1 MARLER
7 LEIWFVRANQ
17 ALIAAAMAGM
27 AILVMANVLCRYGFG
42 VSLPWTEEL
51 SRFLMIAV
59 TYLGAGLALREG
71 RLVAVEFLQDLFP
84 RFLMPLRL
92 LVALIIMVFLVV
104 LAWVGVGFAQFAA
117 GQETPVLGIS
127 ASIPYMIIPVGAS
140 MLALHL
146 VLILRDFLARNWHT
160 DGPEGSTASHHLEY
174 GQE

>member
-1 MARLER
+1 MTRLER
-7 LEIWFVRANQ
+7 LERWFVRANQ
-17 ALIAAAMAGM
+17 ALIGTFMATM
-27 AILVMANVLCRYGFG
+27 AVLVIANVLCRYGFG

-71 RLVAVEFLQDLFP
+71 RLVAVEILQDLLP
-84 RFLMPLRL
+84 RFLFPLRL
-92 LVALIIMVFLVV
+92 LVALIILGFLVV
-104 LAWVGVGFAQFAA
+104 LVWVGVGFAQFAA

-127 ASIPYMIIPVGAS
+127 ASIPYMIIPVGAL

-146 VLILRDFLARNWHT
+146 ILIFREFLTRNWHSEE
-160 DGPEGSTASHHLEY
+160 PEDHSVSSQLEL

>member
-1 MARLER
+1 MTRLER
-7 LEIWFVRANQ
+7 LERWFVRANQ
-17 ALIAAAMAGM
+17 ALIATFMAAMAV
-27 AILVMANVLCRYGFG
+27 LVMTNVLCRYGFG

-84 RFLMPLRL
+84 RFLFPIRL
-92 LVALIIMVFLVV
+92 LVAVIILAFLVV
-104 LAWVGVGFAQFAA
+104 LAWVGVGFARFAV

-127 ASIPYMIIPVGAS
+127 ASIPYMIIPVGAL

-146 VLILRDFLARNWHT
+146 VLILRDFLTRNWHSEESES
-160 DGPEGSTASHHLEY
+160 PSAPHCLEY